1 MMSIM
6 LAIAAATLAL
16 APVSSDAVSTDGEG
30 NRLYVCSADAA
41 AKRALK
47 RTQGEVVFVT
57 AKEVLAAQDSGERWA
72 SPRCITNHELRRL
85 KSQTQRLVQVNAAR

>member
-1 MMSIM
+1 MSIM
-6 LAIAAATLAL
+6 LAVAAATLAL
-16 APVSSDAVSTDGEG
+16 TPVSPEAVSPRDGV
-30 NRLYVCSADAA
+30 NSLYVCSADAA

-57 AKEVLAAQDSGERWA
+57 AKEVLAAQDSGERWS
-72 SPRCITNHELRRL
+72 SPRCITSHELRRL

>member
-1 MMSIM
+1 MMSIISA
-6 LAIAAATLAL
+6 LAAATLTL
-16 APVSSDAVSTDGEG
+16 APVPSGAVSADSGG

-57 AKEVLAAQDSGERWA
+57 AKEVLAAQGSGERWA

-85 KSQTQRLVQVNAAR
+85 KSQTQRLVQINAAR